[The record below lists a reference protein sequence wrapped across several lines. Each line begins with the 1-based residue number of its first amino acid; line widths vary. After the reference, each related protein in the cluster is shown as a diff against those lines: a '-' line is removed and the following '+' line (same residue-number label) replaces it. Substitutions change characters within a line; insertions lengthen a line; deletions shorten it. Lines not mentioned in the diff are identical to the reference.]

1 MNFMSNLSDD
11 QYKNF
16 IDKHIQSFESI
27 GDRTK
32 FKYLSLFRNNVYG
45 YRILI
50 EILKLNN
57 HTLLGNDNICT
68 KEHLTKIMSNL
79 ASRATIINFI
89 NDQISTGALFT
100 VTSPN
105 DKRVKIIK
113 PSIELISEFKT
124 WIEAS

>member
-1 MNFMSNLSDD
+1 MSNLSDV

-16 IDKHIQSFESI
+16 IDKRIQSFESI
-27 GDRTK
+27 GDRAK
-32 FKYLSLFRNNVYG
+32 FKYLFLFRNNVYG

-50 EILKLNN
+50 EIFKLNN
-57 HTLLGNDNICT
+57 HALLENDNTCT
-68 KEHLTKIMSNL
+68 KEHLTKTMSNL

-124 WIEAS
+124 WIEVSYS

>member
-1 MNFMSNLSDD
+1 MSNLSDV

-27 GDRTK
+27 GDRAK
-32 FKYLSLFRNNVYG
+32 FKYLFLFRNNIYG

-57 HTLLGNDNICT
+57 HTLLGNDNTCT
-68 KEHLTKIMSNL
+68 KEHLTKTMSNL

-105 DKRVKIIK
+105 DKRVKVIK
-113 PSIELISEFKT
+113 PSIELISEFKN
-124 WIEAS
+124 WIEASYS